1 MRSVEPSPSKNE
13 RDLLLVVK
21 LSSALGMGALAAF
34 LYSLKEVHPS
44 IRFEFTA
51 GTAIIALATAVTS
64 WIFCGLMARADAEE
78 HPSVTRR
85 RFFIRW
91 LLFFG
96 GLSGTGTVLAFANS
110 LRNVSTRGRRD
121 VIEGTALAFLV
132 LLAGGFLIRKAF
144 LFFEEQDKA
153 TLDEQR
159 REKDEAND

>member
-1 MRSVEPSPSKNE
+1 MRSVEPPPSKNE

-51 GTAIIALATAVTS
+51 GTVIIALATAGAS

-96 GLSGTGTVLAFANS
+96 GFCVTGTVLAFANS
-110 LRNVSTRGRRD
+110 LRNVSSRGRRD

-144 LFFEEQDKA
+144 RFFEEQDKA

-159 REKDEAND
+159 REKDETND